1 MFGTLFRFVGGL
13 VTGAVVGSTGATL
26 LTPKS
31 GEQLKS
37 DARGYWE
44 QVKQAGAEAEA
55 LRRIELETK
64 FRKVRSL

>member
-1 MFGTLFRFVGGL
+1 MFGTLFRFVSGL
-13 VTGAVVGSTGATL
+13 VTGAVVGSASATL
-26 LTPKS
+26 LAPKS

-44 QVKQAGAEAEA
+44 QVKQAGVEAEA

-64 FRKVRSL
+64 FKKIRSL

>member
-1 MFGTLFRFVGGL
+1 MFGTLFRFAAGL
-13 VTGAVVGSTGATL
+13 VAGAVVGSVSATL
-26 LTPKS
+26 LAPAS

-37 DARGYWE
+37 DARGYWQ
-44 QVKQAGAEAEA
+44 QVKEAGAEAEA